1 LQAYIDRSRL
11 KLHQSRFIWL
21 YFFNTT
27 DIYWR
32 GVVMRALN
40 LAMVMGLA
48 LPLVGLGQA
57 ASLAAAQ
64 SVPSSA
70 SQASRLAQSA
80 AKLADGVYLY
90 GQTSEPNQLGQSYFV
105 FEVTQG
111 KVLGALYMPQSS
123 FDCAH
128 GSFQAD
134 QLALRVRDSYAQSA
148 SNYAIGL
155 NRTAKVAATR
165 DLPGI
170 LPVGL
175 TGFQRVEQV
184 GKDDLQLLKTC
195 KATYQAKVW

>member
-1 LQAYIDRSRL
+1 
-11 KLHQSRFIWL
+11 
-21 YFFNTT
+21 
-27 DIYWR
+27 
-32 GVVMRALN
+32 MRALD
-40 LAMVMGLA
+40 LAMVVALA
-48 LPLVGLGQA
+48 LPLMGISQS

-64 SVPSSA
+64 SVPSST
-70 SQASRLAQSA
+70 SQANRLAQSA

-134 QLALRVRDSYAQSA
+134 QLALRVRDSYEKSA
-148 SNYAIGL
+148 STYAIGL
-155 NRTAKVAATR
+155 SRSAKVAAIQ
-165 DLPGI
+165 DLQGI

-175 TGFQRVEQV
+175 TGFQRLDQV
-184 GKDDLQLLKTC
+184 STNDMQLLKTC